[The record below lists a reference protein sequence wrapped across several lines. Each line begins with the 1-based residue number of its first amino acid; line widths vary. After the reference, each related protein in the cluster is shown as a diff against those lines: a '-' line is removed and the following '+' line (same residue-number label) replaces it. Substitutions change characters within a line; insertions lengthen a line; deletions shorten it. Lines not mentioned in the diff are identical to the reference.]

1 MFGIVNKMFMLMLM
15 NKRLVNKML
24 VNKMLMLVLMNTW
37 MPSSPL
43 REDFMMQPCQSA
55 QVHGSDR
62 SAMIQNQ
69 NQNLQ

>member
-1 MFGIVNKMFMLMLM
+1 MLVNMNMRLM
-15 NKRLVNKML
+15 NKVLMNKKLVNKKLVNKML
-24 VNKMLMLVLMNTW
+24 VIKRLMNTW

-62 SAMIQNQ
+62 SAMV
-69 NQNLQ
+69 